1 MPFDFKHKLLS
12 FCFQKSVV
20 QIKYIEFVEEE
31 STYSGVISYFI
42 YLLKNQLTLLNN
54 KQLQIK
60 NYILANDPRERP
72 KKLIN
77 LIFKLKLKF

>member
-20 QIKYIEFVEEE
+20 QIKYIEFVEED

-42 YLLKNQLTLLNN
+42 YLLK
-54 KQLQIK
+54 K
-60 NYILANDPRERP
+60 PVSP
-72 KKLIN
+72 S
-77 LIFKLKLKF
+77 